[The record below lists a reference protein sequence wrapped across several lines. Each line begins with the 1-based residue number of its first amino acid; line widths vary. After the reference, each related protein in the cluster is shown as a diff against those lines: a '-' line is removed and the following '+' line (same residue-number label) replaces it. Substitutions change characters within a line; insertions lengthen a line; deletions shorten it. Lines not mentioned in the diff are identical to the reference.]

1 VSISGVDG
9 VVNRKERTDTQMR
22 VDGRVPSRAR
32 QVLVLPVRDVEMG
45 PGISVLLGKT
55 EIDDIDL
62 IASSSNAHQ
71 KVIGLDVPVDEVA
84 RMDILNARDLK
95 SDVVR

>member
-1 VSISGVDG
+1 VSIPSVDRI
-9 VVNRKERTDTQMR
+9 VNCNKCTDTQMH
-22 VDGRVPSRAR
+22 VDGCVTSCAC

-45 PGISVLLGKT
+45 PGILVLLGKT

-62 IASSSNAHQ
+62 IASSSDAHQ
-71 KVIGLDVPVDEVA
+71 NVIGLDVPVDEVA
-84 RMDILNARDLK
+84 RMYILNARDLK

>member
-1 VSISGVDG
+1 VSICGVDET
-9 VVNRKERTDTQMR
+9 VNRKERTDTQMC
-22 VDGRVPSRAR
+22 VDGRVASGAR

-45 PGISVLLGKT
+45 PGTSVLLGET

-71 KVIGLDVPVDEVA
+71 KVIGLDVPVDEIA
-84 RMDILNARDLK
+84 RVNILNSRDLK